1 MANHE
6 TIRQLIKSA
15 GSHFVSV
22 HFIKQDGSTRQLTF
36 NPKHVGEVKGTGHAL
51 KDPAAI
57 ENIVRCMD
65 ISKGWRSFDCR
76 RVSRLTVNGQTVEFN
91 LEIDT

>member
-1 MANHE
+1 MSNHE
-6 TIRQLIKSA
+6 TIRQLINSA

-22 HFIKQDGSTRQLTF
+22 QFIKQDGSTRQLTF

-65 ISKGWRSFDCR
+65 IQKGWRSFDCR
-76 RVSRLTVNGQTVEFN
+76 RVCKITVNGETVEFN
-91 LEIDT
+91 LEIDS

>member
-1 MANHE
+1 MSNHE

-22 HFIKQDGSTRQLTF
+22 QFTKLDGSTRQLTF
-36 NPKHVGEVKGTGHAL
+36 NPRHFGEVKGTGHAL
-51 KDPAAI
+51 KDPEAI
-57 ENIVRCMD
+57 KNLVRCMD

-76 RVSRLTVNGQTVEFN
+76 RVSRLTVNGETVEFH
-91 LEIDT
+91 LEIDD